1 MGRDEARLALAARG
15 ILEHGLPILSDGFLY
30 TRGLLPAYLNAATFL
45 VFGNSDQATRLSDLI
60 FASLLVV
67 GVYRLGRLT
76 GGTGAAMAAAI
87 IVAFSPPLVLQAREA
102 WLYSTFLF
110 WITMALGWLVRDG
123 PGDRLRAA
131 LAAVAALFSHELA
144 VLFVPVALLLDLSRA
159 WRAYRRRSPTPG
171 PSPMRGGGEQTG
183 PVAPSPA
190 REGRGG
196 GFGDLRS
203 VALFWAI
210 LLAGV
215 AAVVTLSLT
224 FRAQTLGGPTVE
236 FREYLRPT
244 LDSRGLIASL
254 DILSGWHPWLLPVAA
269 LAIPVSPGG
278 WRKLL
283 AGRGVAPC
291 LLMLGAV
298 LAFNSFALVRRGE
311 SRYMLAA
318 IPFLAIVAAVALER
332 AGPSIVAL
340 LARRRLGSSRQFV
353 RFVLLTLLVALSLDP
368 VKLLADVRSHAVS
381 TTWVQ
386 AVSRRS
392 PNDLIVSF
400 APTLTTHYLGR
411 TDYWVRTEGYAKYVW
426 ANTSPL
432 RDVHTGAIVLRNTA
446 DVDELL
452 IAPNRGRTVWV
463 ILSGEPGA
471 ETSRAMREVTQQLA
485 SMAVET
491 RRPADGRVVLKLQL

>member
-1 MGRDEARLALAARG
+1 VG
-15 ILEHGLPILSDGFLY
+15 
-30 TRGLLPAYLNAATFL
+30 
-45 VFGNSDQATRLSDLI
+45 
-60 FASLLVV
+60 AS
-67 GVYRLGRLT
+67 
-76 GGTGAAMAAAI
+76 
-87 IVAFSPPLVLQAREA
+87 S
-102 WLYSTFLF
+102 
-110 WITMALGWLVRDG
+110 
-123 PGDRLRAA
+123 
-131 LAAVAALFSHELA
+131 
-144 VLFVPVALLLDLSRA
+144 
-159 WRAYRRRSPTPG
+159 WR
-171 PSPMRGGGEQTG
+171 QI
-183 PVAPSPA
+183 
-190 REGRGG
+190 
-196 GFGDLRS
+196 
-203 VALFWAI
+203 ALFWAI

-244 LDSRGLIASL
+244 LDLRGLTASL

-269 LAIPVSPGG
+269 LAIPVSRGG

-291 LLMLGAV
+291 LLMLAAV

-318 IPFLAIVAAVALER
+318 IPFLAVVAAVALER

-340 LARRRLGSSRQFV
+340 LARRRLGSSRHFV

-368 VKLLADVRSHAVS
+368 LKLLADVRSHAVS
-381 TTWVQ
+381 STWVQ
-386 AVSRRS
+386 AVARRA

-411 TDYWVRTEGYAKYVW
+411 TDYWIRTEGYAKYVW
-426 ANTSPL
+426 ADKTPL
-432 RDVHTGAIVLRNTA
+432 RDVHTGAIVLRSTA
-446 DVDELL
+446 DVDQLL

-463 ILSGEPGA
+463 ILSGEPA
-471 ETSRAMREVTQQLA
+471 TETSRAMREVTQQLA
-485 SMAVET
+485 GLAVET